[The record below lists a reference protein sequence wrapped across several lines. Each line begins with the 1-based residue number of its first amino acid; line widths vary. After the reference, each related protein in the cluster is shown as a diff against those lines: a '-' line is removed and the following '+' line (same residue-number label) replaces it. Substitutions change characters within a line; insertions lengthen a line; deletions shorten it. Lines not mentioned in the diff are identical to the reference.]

1 MVCQHRRIS
10 VKYRVHSVD
19 VIGNAGRSVAER
31 LMDKRIDYAQW
42 LKYVFDALNIEK
54 GYLLGHSYGGWLT
67 LNMALAYPTR
77 LKKIVLLAPAASIHP
92 MSYLTELVLRIPL
105 KIRLPARSMFKMLA
119 SKGVVFEE
127 KFIHLME
134 MVTKYGLPATTFPT
148 VYTDEEL
155 KQIEMPTLLLIG
167 AGEKIYNP
175 RKSIERARRL
185 MPNLT
190 YEIILNAGHTL
201 NMEQPE
207 IINARILESLS
218 KN

>member
-1 MVCQHRRIS
+1 
-10 VKYRVHSVD
+10 
-19 VIGNAGRSVAER
+19 
-31 LMDKRIDYAQW
+31 
-42 LKYVFDALNIEK
+42 
-54 GYLLGHSYGGWLT
+54 
-67 LNMALAYPTR
+67 MALAYPSR
-77 LKKIVLLAPAASIHP
+77 LKKIVLLAPAASIYP

-105 KIRLPARSMFKMLA
+105 KIRLPARSMFKMIA

-127 KFIHLME
+127 TFIHLME
-134 MVTKYGLPATTFPT
+134 MVTKYCLPATMFPT

-175 RKSIERARRL
+175 KKAIERARRL

-190 YEIILNAGHTL
+190 DEIILNAGHTL
-201 NMEQPE
+201 NMDQPE
-207 IINARILESLS
+207 VINTRILQFLS